1 MCIDF
6 PNEWEK
12 KNELRRNDK
21 QFMKNH
27 LRKLKSTIYNL
38 CSIVVLVDWNDEEEE
53 EDNVSV
59 DEIDCW
65 SSLRNSEE

>member
-6 PNEWEK
+6 PNEWAT